1 MFSFSVSNGCEFNQ
15 GNCILLAAEVLYLE
29 PEASYPRIAAP
40 AETLYKAQGST
51 TAVENWRKIP
61 LKQYYLKYYLKF
73 EVL

>member
-40 AETLYKAQGST
+40 AETLYKDQGAQLQSRI
-51 TAVENWRKIP
+51 EE
-61 LKQYYLKYYLKF
+61 KF
-73 EVL
+73 LWSR